1 MQYIKHST
9 TIMITKGYLKP
20 GISIDLIGKKNFW
33 LGVILGIAYSLVLSY
48 FFNYCRE
55 SLRFITFFGDPYIL
69 SPKDF
74 KKYDLFFASFSASFG
89 FGIVIV
95 SWFFGY
101 NNRIG
106 KRYLKR
112 FAITNALFV
121 SIVAL
126 SVVSRFGSIL
136 PIILYGRNGYDN
148 QFNILEDFRLL
159 LILTPLFVFF
169 SNWNGVRAFLRTRYW
184 ILISFVLYCLFSLFI
199 FKTTSL
205 NKDVLNA
212 HYYNQNKE
220 RFDFID
226 QELRKAIRMGITF
239 PEDIKT
245 TLQKRYALRTQALV
259 LELKVAFNS
268 GRVLPLDT
276 LILEKIII
284 HNLNRQEHFYTRFDK
299 EINLNWSYA
308 LPEKVYAQIQ
318 MHEVGSPEM
327 LLLFEILREQI
338 NIFNAEDNWKYFDSF
353 SLYER
358 ELALTKFNM
367 VRHTNTIF
375 SRLVQVVDRLKSD
388 KQYQQYHCVLP
399 DVEYIDQRGRQ
410 LYYELDL

>member
-1 MQYIKHST
+1 
-9 TIMITKGYLKP
+9 
-20 GISIDLIGKKNFW
+20 
-33 LGVILGIAYSLVLSY
+33 
-48 FFNYCRE
+48 
-55 SLRFITFFGDPYIL
+55 
-69 SPKDF
+69 
-74 KKYDLFFASFSASFG
+74 
-89 FGIVIV
+89 
-95 SWFFGY
+95 
-101 NNRIG
+101 
-106 KRYLKR
+106 
-112 FAITNALFV
+112 
-121 SIVAL
+121 
-126 SVVSRFGSIL
+126 
-136 PIILYGRNGYDN
+136 
-148 QFNILEDFRLL
+148 
-159 LILTPLFVFF
+159 
-169 SNWNGVRAFLRTRYW
+169 
-184 ILISFVLYCLFSLFI
+184 
-199 FKTTSL
+199 
-205 NKDVLNA
+205 
-212 HYYNQNKE
+212 
-220 RFDFID
+220 
-226 QELRKAIRMGITF
+226 MGITF